1 MNKKFKI
8 KYHKLM
14 EKNVLLFMP
23 LIDGGGVEKN
33 LFLVSNFLIKKF
45 KKVTLITI
53 SKNYKKK
60 FHKSIKF
67 TSLSLNIWS
76 KFGKKFQ
83 YFLALILLIKEILN
97 NKNLIVFSFQANI
110 YCIVICKLFGVK
122 VISRSNTAPIGWSK
136 NWFKRNIFRIILN
149 LADKVMVNSIEFK
162 KDLKKEFNVEAIC
175 IYNPLDIKEI
185 KTKSRKKTLSIFKS
199 KHKLKILNVG
209 RFTDQKDQ
217 ITLLKSLNN
226 LKNNLKYEA
235 VLIGKGVLE
244 NDLKKY
250 IKKNNLI
257 DNVKILNFVDNPYN
271 LLKQT
276 DIFVLTSRYEGLPN
290 VLLEALVLNKFIISS
305 DCPTGP
311 KEILLNG
318 KGGLLF
324 KTGNYKQLTNKIL
337 YYIKNKNRCNKLL
350 KVAVKNLD
358 RFDYQKNLVK
368 YYNLVK
374 SFS

>member
-1 MNKKFKI
+1 MK
-8 KYHKLM
+8 
-14 EKNVLLFMP
+14 KNVLIFMP

-33 LFLVSNFLIKKF
+33 LFLVSNFFIKKF

-136 NWFKRNIFRIILN
+136 NWFKRNVFRIILN

-175 IYNPLDIKEI
+175 IYNPLNIKEI
-185 KTKSRKKTLSIFKS
+185 KAKSKKKTLSIFKS
-199 KHKLKILNVG
+199 KHRLKILNVG

-226 LKNNLKYEA
+226 LKKNLKYEA
-235 VLIGKGVLE
+235 VLIGKGNLE
-244 NDLKKY
+244 TDLKKY
-250 IKKNNLI
+250 IKKNNLT

-271 LLKQT
+271 LIKQT
-276 DIFVLTSRYEGLPN
+276 DIFVLSSRYEGLPN

-337 YYIKNKNRCNKLL
+337 YYVKNKNKCNKLL

-358 RFDYQKNLVK
+358 RFDYQKNLMK
-368 YYNLVK
+368 YYNLIK

>member
-1 MNKKFKI
+1 
-8 KYHKLM
+8 M
-14 EKNVLLFMP
+14 EKSILIFMP
-23 LIDGGGVEKN
+23 LIEGGGVEKN
-33 LFLVSNFLIKKF
+33 LFLVSNFLTEKF
-45 KKVTLITI
+45 KKITLITI
-53 SKNYKKK
+53 SKKYKKK

-67 TSLSLNIWS
+67 VSLSLDIWG

-149 LADKVMVNSIEFK
+149 LADKVMVNSIQFK
-162 KDLKKEFNVEAIC
+162 KDLKREFNVEAIC
-175 IYNPLDIKEI
+175 IYNPLNIREI
-185 KTKSRKKTLSIFKS
+185 KVKSKKRTLSIFKS

-209 RFTDQKDQ
+209 RFTEQKDQ

-324 KTGNYKQLTNKIL
+324 KTGDHKQLTNKIV
-337 YYIKNKNRCNKLL
+337 YYSKNRNKCNKLL
-350 KVAVKNLD
+350 KVAVNNLD

>member
-1 MNKKFKI
+1 
-8 KYHKLM
+8 M
-14 EKNVLLFMP
+14 EKRVLIFMP
-23 LIDGGGVEKN
+23 LIEGGGVEKN

-45 KKVTLITI
+45 KKITLITI
-53 SKNYKKK
+53 SKKYKKK
-60 FHKSIKF
+60 FDKSIKF
-67 TSLSLNIWS
+67 VSLSRDIWS

-83 YFLALILLIKEILN
+83 YLLALILLIKEILN

-149 LADKVMVNSIEFK
+149 LADKVIVNSLQFK
-162 KDLKKEFNVEAIC
+162 KDLKKEFNLEAVC
-175 IYNPLDIKEI
+175 IYNPLNVKEI
-185 KTKSRKKTLSIFKS
+185 KAKSKKKSLPIFKS
-199 KHKLKILNVG
+199 KNKLKILNIG
-209 RFTDQKDQ
+209 RFTEQKDQ
-217 ITLLKSLNN
+217 ITFLKSLND
-226 LKNNLKYEA
+226 LKKNFRYEA
-235 VLIGKGVLE
+235 VVIGKGVLE
-244 NDLKKY
+244 TDLKKY

-257 DNVKILNFVDNPYN
+257 NNVKILNFVDNPYN

-290 VLLEALVLNKFIISS
+290 VLLEALVLNKFVISS

-324 KTGNYKQLTNKIL
+324 KAGNHKQLTNKII
-337 YYIKNKNRCNKLL
+337 YYSKNKNKCNKLL
-350 KVAVKNLD
+350 KVAIKNLD
-358 RFDYQKNLVK
+358 RFDYQKNLIK

>member
-1 MNKKFKI
+1 
-8 KYHKLM
+8 
-14 EKNVLLFMP
+14 MP
-23 LIDGGGVEKN
+23 LIEGGGVEKN

-45 KKVTLITI
+45 KKITLITI
-53 SKNYKKK
+53 SKKYKKK
-60 FHKSIKF
+60 FDKSIKF
-67 TSLSLNIWS
+67 VSLSRDIWS

-83 YFLALILLIKEILN
+83 YLLALILLIKEILN

-149 LADKVMVNSIEFK
+149 LADKVMVNSLQFK
-162 KDLKKEFNVEAIC
+162 KDLKKEFNLEAIC
-175 IYNPLDIKEI
+175 IYNPLNVKEI
-185 KTKSRKKTLSIFKS
+185 KAKS
-199 KHKLKILNVG
+199 KKKALPIFNSKNKLKILNIG
-209 RFTDQKDQ
+209 RFTEQKDQ
-217 ITLLKSLNN
+217 ITFLKSLND
-226 LKNNLKYEA
+226 LKKNFRYEA
-235 VLIGKGVLE
+235 VLIGKGVLKTE
-244 NDLKKY
+244 LKKY

-257 DNVKILNFVDNPYN
+257 NNVKILNFVDNPYN

-324 KTGNYKQLTNKIL
+324 KAGNHKQLTNKII
-337 YYIKNKNRCNKLL
+337 YYSKNKNKCNKLL
-350 KVAVKNLD
+350 KVAIKNLD
-358 RFDYQKNLVK
+358 RFDYQKNLIK